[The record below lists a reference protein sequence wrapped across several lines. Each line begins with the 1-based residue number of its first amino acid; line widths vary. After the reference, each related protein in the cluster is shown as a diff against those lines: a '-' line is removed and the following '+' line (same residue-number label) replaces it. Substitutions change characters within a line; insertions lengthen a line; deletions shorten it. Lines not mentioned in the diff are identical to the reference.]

1 MYDKPVV
8 FGEFWVGV
16 MDDGASADITGIL
29 FTDNAV
35 TLTVPVNVGEAKGA
49 NKFNAVC
56 VAVDIGLSI
65 SDVLLILEIDVKGA
79 NKFNAVCVAVDI
91 GFNKSD
97 VLLTLIKPTI
107 VFEIPLTYPLNVVP
121 VEDIVIKA
129 VVDDPPI

>member
-1 MYDKPVV
+1 
-8 FGEFWVGV
+8 
-16 MDDGASADITGIL
+16 MDDDASADITGIL
-29 FTDNAV
+29 ITDNAV

-49 NKFNAVC
+49 NKFINVC
-56 VAVDIGLSI
+56 VAVETGLSI

-107 VFEIPLTYPLNVVP
+107 VLEIPFTYPLNVVP